1 MGIKTTMSFLREIAG
16 HFGKKNQEAKLVE
29 ELGELLKELSI
40 NIRENTVTEN
50 TVSEMAD
57 VHILIE
63 QLLEIYGKQ
72 EEFNEEVA
80 RKIKRTIERIK
91 DGYYEI

>member
-1 MGIKTTMSFLREIAG
+1 
-16 HFGKKNQEAKLVE
+16 
-29 ELGELLKELSI
+29 
-40 NIRENTVTEN
+40 
-50 TVSEMAD
+50 MAD

-72 EEFNEEVA
+72 EEFNEDVA